1 MTEREGASLGRMIRF
16 GIVGASGVAV
26 NQGLLMLLHG
36 SLGLPLLLSSLIAIE
51 TSILS
56 NFALNSRW
64 TWKVDLGRSLRR
76 WLRKAVQ
83 YHAATAVSAFAGN
96 VLVLMGLVHLF
107 GVDYR
112 LANLVGI
119 GVGSG
124 LNYLAG
130 EFWVFRKT
138 PRRVP

>member
-1 MTEREGASLGRMIRF
+1 MEREGSSIGRMIRF
-16 GIVGASGVAV
+16 GIVGASGIVV

-36 SLGLPLLLSSLIAIE
+36 TFGLPLLVSSLIAIE

-56 NFALNSRW
+56 NFTLNSRW
-64 TWKVDLGRSLRR
+64 TWKVDLGRSLRS
-76 WLRKAVQ
+76 WVRKAVQ
-83 YHAATAVSAFAGN
+83 YHAATVVSAFAGN
-96 VLVLMGLVHLF
+96 VLILMGLVHLF

-119 GVGSG
+119 TVGSG

-130 EFWVFRKT
+130 EFWFFRKT

>member
-1 MTEREGASLGRMIRF
+1 MEREGASLGRMIRF
-16 GIVGASGVAV
+16 GIVGASGIVV

-36 SLGLPLLLSSLIAIE
+36 TFDLPLLISSLIAIE

-64 TWKVDLGRSLRR
+64 TWKVDLGRSLRS
-76 WLRKAVQ
+76 WVQKAVQ
-83 YHAATAVSAFAGN
+83 YHAATVITAFAGN
-96 VLVLMGLVHLF
+96 VLVLMALVHLF

-119 GVGSG
+119 AVGSG

-138 PRRVP
+138 PRRAP